1 MALLYAGL
9 EEYHVGA
16 ALGGVLGGRRAVSDF
31 LSIEAYPLDATR
43 WTPASTPQ

>member
-1 MALLYAGL
+1 MPVLDVGL

-16 ALGGVLGGRRAVSDF
+16 ALGGVLGGRRAVTDL